1 MIQQFPVHGRA
12 AAGAQQRI
20 LTEGGQ
26 EQLSEGGPRQHA
38 VTPGIEGPGGGKE
51 RGQQFPHLLVARVTV
66 QAKVANAL
74 KALGQD
80 VLHHPADETQD
91 R

>member
-1 MIQQFPVHGRA
+1 MIQQFPVHRRA
-12 AAGAQQRI
+12 TAGAQQRV
-20 LTEGGQ
+20 LTEGGE
-26 EQLSEGGPRQHA
+26 EQLSEGGPRQHT